1 MTNQQA
7 TYRRVLRR
15 ETHAPRTI
23 PAVVVASAG
32 LLILVAIVVGAV
44 GWLIDPLFRQ
54 GVTAS
59 YAAVAQ
65 IASTRPVLIA
75 VGAAAVLIAG
85 VLLGLAL
92 LPGRRARRAR
102 TTDRAALLVDDGVI
116 ADSVAEAAARRTG
129 VARSQVS
136 VTIGRRVATVRI
148 TPTSGIPVDRS
159 AAESAAADTLSG
171 IGFTATPR
179 IVVASEGVIA

>member
-1 MTNQQA
+1 MTNEQA

-59 YAAVAQ
+59 YAAAAR

-85 VLLGLAL
+85 VLLTLAL

-102 TTDRAALLVDDGVI
+102 TTDRTALLVDDGVI
-116 ADSVAEAAARRTG
+116 ADSVAEAVARRAG
-129 VARSQVS
+129 VVRSQVS
-136 VTIGRRVATVRI
+136 VTIGRRIAVVRI

-159 AAESAAADTLSG
+159 LAESAVADTLSG

-179 IVVASEGVIA
+179 VVVASEGVIA